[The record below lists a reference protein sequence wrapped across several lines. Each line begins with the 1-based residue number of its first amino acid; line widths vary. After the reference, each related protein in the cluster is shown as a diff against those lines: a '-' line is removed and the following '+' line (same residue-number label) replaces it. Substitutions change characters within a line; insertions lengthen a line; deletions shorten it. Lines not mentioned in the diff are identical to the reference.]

1 MFAVRW
7 KASDTENGVDSGLT
21 AVGVKSV
28 DSFLQ
33 QGDLS
38 LVISVVLEQA
48 PDQSSDSNSGTDTR
62 IALVPDPAN
71 QVNRVEVINRPF
83 QILLCS
89 GEIILCPAPRGFA
102 SARFGNWPIL
112 RW

>member
-1 MFAVRW
+1 M
-7 KASDTENGVDSGLT
+7 
-21 AVGVKSV
+21 KSV

-48 PDQSSDSNSGTDTR
+48 PDQRADGNAGIGR
-62 IALVPDPAN
+62 WIALVPDPAN
-71 QVNRVEVINRPF
+71 QVNRVEVVNRAL

-89 GEIILCPAPRGFA
+89 SEIILCPTPRRLASSGF
-102 SARFGNWPIL
+102 RTRPIL
-112 RW
+112 RR